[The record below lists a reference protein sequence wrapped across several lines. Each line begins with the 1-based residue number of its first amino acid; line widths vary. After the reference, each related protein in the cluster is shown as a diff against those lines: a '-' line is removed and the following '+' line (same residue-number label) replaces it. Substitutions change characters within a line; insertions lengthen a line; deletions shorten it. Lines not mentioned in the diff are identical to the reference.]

1 MRNFGTSATDAQLQ
15 YIRYLMDQE
24 GYDDDDLYNIYGKEI
39 ENLTKEE
46 ASGMIGWL
54 KGEAKPAHNPLIKR
68 ALVRNASSPKKIYRL
83 DRDKT
88 FRKQEKTKGD

>member
-1 MRNFGTSATDAQLQ
+1 
-15 YIRYLMDQE
+15 MDQE

-39 ENLTKEE
+39 ADLTKEE

-68 ALVRNASSPKKIYRL
+68 ALAPNSPSPKRVYLL

-88 FRKQEKTKGD
+88 FKKENNVKGG